1 LSPFFNLALNL
12 NLLLLICYLKVFC
25 FHNRIKYNWPHMN
38 DWSFKIVVPFP
49 TVLCC
54 YNYIECVSCYMCF
67 FLHLA
72 SQFGVV
78 CHASWSTVICL
89 SLLGCIELAFFS
101 LIYCWEFLLESA
113 KKNWIRVIDLW
124 GLGEYCCCLLLQFPI
139 AIVLS
144 WCYAVNML
152 ATKVNQFGYLS
163 VILNASTWVLNCHF
177 LFYFFVDKMSFVILH

>member
-1 LSPFFNLALNL
+1 MTGVLKLLYHFQQYYAAITVKYQSSIVHWVCILLHVFLLSN
-12 NLLLLICYLKVFC
+12 
-25 FHNRIKYNWPHMN
+25 
-38 DWSFKIVVPFP
+38 
-49 TVLCC
+49 
-54 YNYIECVSCYMCF
+54 
-67 FLHLA
+67 A

-139 AIVLS
+139 AIVQS

-163 VILNASTWVLNCHF
+163 VILNASTWVLNCH
-177 LFYFFVDKMSFVILH
+177 LFYFGRKKSFVILY